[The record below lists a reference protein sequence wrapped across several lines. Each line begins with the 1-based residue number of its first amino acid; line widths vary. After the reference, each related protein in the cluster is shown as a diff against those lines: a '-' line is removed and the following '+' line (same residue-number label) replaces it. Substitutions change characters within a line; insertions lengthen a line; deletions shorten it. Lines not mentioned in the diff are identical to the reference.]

1 MVGVGIYRFYVKF
14 KNITM
19 KINGLQAEIENEG
32 EFVIL
37 KLKMHPADF
46 VKFVSDCGKVKKSK
60 IPKVLIT
67 SDIEI
72 RKQFFL
78 SEIAEYKTNNVY
90 KYPTKIYN
98 DFFRW
103 WTESNGKKMKFEE
116 QKFFE
121 IGKRLATFWS
131 RLSTEEKSKL
141 WQLEKDKP
149 KATLL

>member
-1 MVGVGIYRFYVKF
+1 
-14 KNITM
+14 M

-46 VKFVSDCGKVKKSK
+46 VKFVSDCGKIKKEK
-60 IPKVLIT
+60 GAKVLIT
-67 SDIEI
+67 SSIDV

-78 SEIAEYKTNNVY
+78 KEVSEYKTCNEG
-90 KYPTKIYN
+90 KYPVKIYN
-98 DFFRW
+98 DFYKY
-103 WTESNGKKMKFEE
+103 WTENNGKKMKFED

-131 RLSTEEKSKL
+131 RLTNEEKSKL
-141 WQLEKDKP
+141 WQAEKDKP
-149 KATLL
+149 KTGTLL

>member
-1 MVGVGIYRFYVKF
+1 
-14 KNITM
+14 M

-32 EFVIL
+32 EYVIL

-46 VKFVSDCGKVKKSK
+46 VKFVTDCGKMKKSR
-60 IPKVLIT
+60 IPKVLIN
-67 SDIEI
+67 SDLEV
-72 RKQFFL
+72 RKKFFL
-78 SEIAEYKTNNVY
+78 AEIAEYKMANDS
-90 KYPTKIYN
+90 KYPTSIYN
-98 DFFRW
+98 SFYKY
-103 WTESNGKKMKFEE
+103 WTESNGKKMKFED

-141 WQLEKDKP
+141 WQAEKDKP

>member
-1 MVGVGIYRFYVKF
+1 
-14 KNITM
+14 M

-46 VKFVSDCGKVKKSK
+46 VKFVSDCGKIKKEKVK
-60 IPKVLIT
+60 IEEVALILRKNSFF
-67 SDIEI
+67 SD
-72 RKQFFL
+72 L
-78 SEIAEYKTNNVY
+78 SNY
-90 KYPTKIYN
+90 KYWNEGKYPKDIYN
-98 DFFRW
+98 KFYKY
-103 WTESNGKKMKFEE
+103 WTESNGKKMKFED

-121 IGKRLATFWS
+121 IGKRLATFWG

-149 KATLL
+149 KTGMLL

>member
-1 MVGVGIYRFYVKF
+1 
-14 KNITM
+14 M

-46 VKFVSDCGKVKKSK
+46 VKFVQDCGKIKKEK
-60 IPKVLIT
+60 KATVLVT
-67 SDIEI
+67 SSIEV

-78 SEIAEYKTNNVY
+78 KDIATYKSENEG
-90 KYPTKIYN
+90 KYPTSIYN
-98 DFFRW
+98 SFYKY
-103 WTESNGKKMKFEE
+103 WTESNGKKMKFED

-149 KATLL
+149 KTGMLL

>member
-1 MVGVGIYRFYVKF
+1 
-14 KNITM
+14 M

-46 VKFVSDCGKVKKSK
+46 VKFVQDCGK
-60 IPKVLIT
+60 
-67 SDIEI
+67 I
-72 RKQFFL
+72 RKEKIKVEPIDMAERKKLFL
-78 SEIAEYKTNNVY
+78 AKISVFKTENEG
-90 KYPTKIYN
+90 KYPVKIYN
-98 DFFRW
+98 DFYKY
-103 WTESNGKKMKFEE
+103 WTESNGKKMKFED

-121 IGKRLATFWS
+121 IGKRLATFWG

-149 KATLL
+149 KTGTLL